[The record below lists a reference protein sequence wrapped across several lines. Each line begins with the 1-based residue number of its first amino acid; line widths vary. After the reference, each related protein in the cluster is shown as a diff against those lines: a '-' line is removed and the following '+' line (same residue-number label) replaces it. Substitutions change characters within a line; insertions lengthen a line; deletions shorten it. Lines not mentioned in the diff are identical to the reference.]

1 MRKRYDSKTLLLTAA
16 LAATSALSLPACA
29 PTRSVHG
36 NILQEQQ
43 VATVQTGTD
52 TQTDVLRK
60 LGSPTTKAPFDDNVW
75 YYMGQET
82 EKRGILDDQV
92 KNEHVVVVMFDD
104 AGIVKSVQN
113 VDNHRI
119 EIPYE
124 REKTPTS
131 GNEITVLQQLL
142 GNVGKF
148 SKNNEPIK

>member
-1 MRKRYDSKTLLLTAA
+1 ML
-16 LAATSALSLPACA
+16 LAAGLAAASVLALSACA
-29 PTRSVHG
+29 PTRNVHG

-43 VATVQTGTD
+43 VASVQAGTD

-60 LGSPTTKAPFDDNVW
+60 LGSPTTRAPFDDNVW

-82 EKRGILDDQV
+82 EKRGILDDRV
-92 KNEHVVVVMFDD
+92 KKERVVVVMFDE
-104 AGIVKSVQN
+104 AGIVKSVQD
-113 VDNHRI
+113 VDNRRI
-119 EIPYE
+119 EVPYE

-148 SKNNEPIK
+148 SKNEEPIK